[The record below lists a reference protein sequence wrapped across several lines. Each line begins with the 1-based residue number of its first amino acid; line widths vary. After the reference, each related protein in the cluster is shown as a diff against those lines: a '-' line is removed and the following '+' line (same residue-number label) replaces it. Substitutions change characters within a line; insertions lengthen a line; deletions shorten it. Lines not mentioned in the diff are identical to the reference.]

1 MVLDSPNSCVVA
13 AVESRHPIPSDWEAW
28 LGTSF
33 RGRVEYQ
40 RRFGL
45 PTQLELGQTV
55 WLVLEAVDYEASISL
70 NEIELGSMRLGDNPF
85 RVDIRNRLQHS
96 NHLKVVIDLP
106 AEAERGERNSAAGGL
121 IGSVRLE
128 VATSL

>member
-1 MVLDSPNSCVVA
+1 MVLDFQNSCDVA
-13 AVESRHPIPSDWEAW
+13 AVESRHPIPSDWENW

-45 PTQLELGQTV
+45 PTQLETGQAV

-70 NEIELGSMRLGDNPF
+70 NEIELGSMRLGDSPF
-85 RVDIRNRLQHS
+85 RVDIGNRLQHS
-96 NHLKVVIDLP
+96 NHLKVVVELP
-106 AEAERGERNSAAGGL
+106 TEAERGERNSAAGGL

-128 VATSL
+128 IATSP

>member
-1 MVLDSPNSCVVA
+1 MVLDSPNSCGVA
-13 AVESRHPIPSDWEAW
+13 VVESRRPIPADWEDW

-45 PTQLELGQTV
+45 PTQLEPGQAV

-128 VATSL
+128 IATSL